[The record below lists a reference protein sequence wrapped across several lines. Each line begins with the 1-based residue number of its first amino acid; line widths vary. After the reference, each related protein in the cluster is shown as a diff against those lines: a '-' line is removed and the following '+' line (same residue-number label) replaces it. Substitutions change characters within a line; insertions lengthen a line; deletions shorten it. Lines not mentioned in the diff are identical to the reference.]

1 MSKIL
6 EKILGDI
13 SQLSNDELKILLQEV
28 NKHIEKMEKIRLVLS
43 RIRGRGQGIWN
54 QDAQEFVNQLGNKA
68 TGQHDLSVLFG
79 SI

>member
-6 EKILGDI
+6 EKILVDI

-43 RIRGRGQGIWN
+43 RIRGKGQGIWN
-54 QDAQEFVNQLGNKA
+54 QDAQEFVNQLR
-68 TGQHDLSVLFG
+68 TDERF
-79 SI
+79 

>member
-28 NKHIEKMEKIRLVLS
+28 NKHIEKTEKIRLVLS
-43 RIRGRGQGIWN
+43 RIRGKGQGIWN
-54 QDAQEFVNQLGNKA
+54 QDAQEFVNQLRTEINVVVV
-68 TGQHDLSVLFG
+68 SEF
-79 SI
+79 

>member
-28 NKHIEKMEKIRLVLS
+28 NKHIEKTEKIRLVLS
-43 RIRGRGQGIWN
+43 RIRGKGQGIWN
-54 QDAQEFVNQLGNKA
+54 QDAQEFVNQLR
-68 TGQHDLSVLFG
+68 TDERF
-79 SI
+79 

>member
-1 MSKIL
+1 MSKFL

-43 RIRGRGQGIWN
+43 RIRGKGQGIWN
-54 QDAQEFVNQLGNKA
+54 QDAQEFVNQLR
-68 TGQHDLSVLFG
+68 TDERF
-79 SI
+79 

>member
-43 RIRGRGQGIWN
+43 RIKGKGQGIWN
-54 QDAQEFVNQLGNKA
+54 QDAQEFVNQLR
-68 TGQHDLSVLFG
+68 TDERF
-79 SI
+79 

>member
-43 RIRGRGQGIWN
+43 RIRGKGQGIWN
-54 QDAQEFVNQLGNKA
+54 QDAQEFVNQLR
-68 TGQHDLSVLFG
+68 TDERF
-79 SI
+79 